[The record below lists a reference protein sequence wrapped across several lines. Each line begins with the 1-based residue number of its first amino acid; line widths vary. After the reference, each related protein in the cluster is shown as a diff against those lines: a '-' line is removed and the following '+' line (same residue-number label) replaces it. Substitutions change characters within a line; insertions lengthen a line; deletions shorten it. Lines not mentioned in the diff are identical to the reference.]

1 MEKYRVAGEPG
12 LARFLVNEGARRGL
26 ALAHLGDAMQ
36 FDDGISVPT
45 HYLNPDAR
53 FRLVPVG
60 MNCTVPPIPTPE
72 RAYHVGT
79 VLSDVLRAYPGDER
93 IAAIATGGLSHQ
105 PGAPRHFRVDEDSV
119 RGCLERH
126 A

>member
-45 HYLNPDAR
+45 HYLNPGAR
-53 FRLVPVG
+53 FRLVPIT
-60 MNCTVPPIPTPE
+60 MHCTVPPIPRPE
-72 RAYHVGT
+72 RAYGVG
-79 VLSDVLRAYPGDER
+79 VLVRGIIRPRPAALPLAR
-93 IAAIATGGLSHQ
+93 AAIL
-105 PGAPRHFRVDEDSV
+105 
-119 RGCLERH
+119 
-126 A
+126 